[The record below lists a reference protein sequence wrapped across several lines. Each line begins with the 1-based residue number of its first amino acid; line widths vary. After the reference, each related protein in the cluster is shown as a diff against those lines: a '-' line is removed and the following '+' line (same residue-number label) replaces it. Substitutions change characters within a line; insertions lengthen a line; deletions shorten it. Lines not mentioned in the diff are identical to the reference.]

1 MDAIAL
7 ALLLTTPAENRTDAS
22 SPLLKKAALAV
33 EVAGSYLVLE
43 QAGGV
48 FFIGCGGACQ
58 VGARGLGT
66 SEETKHLHC
75 LGRAETRVSWSLG
88 TL

>member
-48 FFIGCGGACQ
+48 
-58 VGARGLGT
+58 L
-66 SEETKHLHC
+66 
-75 LGRAETRVSWSLG
+75 
-88 TL
+88 